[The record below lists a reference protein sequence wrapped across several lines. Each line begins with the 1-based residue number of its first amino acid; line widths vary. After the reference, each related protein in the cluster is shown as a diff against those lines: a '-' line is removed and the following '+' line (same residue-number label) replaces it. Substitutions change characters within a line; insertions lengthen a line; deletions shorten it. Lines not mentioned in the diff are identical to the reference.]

1 MRWFRI
7 TNPSLLVAN
16 VRAKTVA
23 NAHDTLQN
31 VPLKPLYCMRYTSSL
46 SLLSP
51 PKKSRLFYDR
61 FIGWLVW
68 LMFVVVFCSFCYFS
82 FILMGFLFVPSR
94 WMPCYTPVTCSF
106 IFMKIARIW
115 RVNRPIFPWLRF
127 YILLKRYG
135 FTRWREKKK
144 MQTGSKKLNVS
155 WWNFHRCIF
164 FLVRKD
170 SESANSKQ
178 KFQIRFF
185 SALFFFF
192 RLANAYTKQM
202 SLTFSRLKHIKEKTS
217 LFFFC
222 CSRSFLLFSY
232 LFAVDGSITSIH
244 DRGWRCDD
252 RIHHKLSHF
261 VPCDVVHFKYIF
273 NLWLIMNEKR
283 KTSLL
288 E

>member
-1 MRWFRI
+1 M
-7 TNPSLLVAN
+7 VAN
-16 VRAKTVA
+16 ARAKTVA

-94 WMPCYTPVTCSF
+94 WMPCYTPVTRSF
-106 IFMKIARIW
+106 IFMKIAGIW

-127 YILLKRYG
+127 YIPLKRYG
-135 FTRWREKKK
+135 FTRQREETKC
-144 MQTGSKKLNVS
+144 KLDRRN
-155 WWNFHRCIF
+155 WTFHRCVF
-164 FLVRKD
+164 FSVQKD
-170 SESANSKQ
+170 SESSNSKQ
-178 KFQIRFF
+178 EFQIRFF
-185 SALFFFF
+185 FALFF
-192 RLANAYTKQM
+192 RLANACTKQM

-217 LFFFC
+217 LFFFFVALGLFS
-222 CSRSFLLFSY
+222 CSRVYSLWMAALQASTT
-232 LFAVDGSITSIH
+232 V
-244 DRGWRCDD
+244 RWRCDD

>member
-1 MRWFRI
+1 M
-7 TNPSLLVAN
+7 VAN
-16 VRAKTVA
+16 ARAKTVA

-94 WMPCYTPVTCSF
+94 WMPCYTPVTRSF

-127 YILLKRYG
+127 YIPLKRYG
-135 FTRWREKKK
+135 FTRRREKKC
-144 MQTGSKKLNVS
+144 KLDRRN
-155 WWNFHRCIF
+155 WTFHRCIF
-164 FLVRKD
+164 FRFGKI
-170 SESANSKQ
+170 ANQ
-178 KFQIRFF
+178 QIRSKNFKFGFF
-185 SALFFFF
+185 CSFFFF

-232 LFAVDGSITSIH
+232 LFTVDSSITSIH